1 MPQGLQVWD
10 ASGTLIIDTSTYV
23 LKEIVAAIVPAN
35 TTATQFLSTTL
46 PPASTVIG
54 ATVRAATGSS
64 PVDLPEVQIDIA
76 NSRLQ
81 YKFESASGG
90 NARINTMAF

>member
-10 ASGTLIIDTSTYV
+10 ASGTLLIDTSTYV
-23 LKEIVAAIVPAN
+23 LKEIVAAIVPASSTAVQYLA
-35 TTATQFLSTTL
+35 TTV
-46 PPASTVIG
+46 PASSTVIG
-54 ATVRAATGSS
+54 AAVKASS
-64 PVDLPEVQIDIA
+64 GTAPDELPDIQIDTA
-76 NSRLQ
+76 NNRLQ

>member
-10 ASGTLIIDTSTYV
+10 ASGTLLIDTSTYV
-23 LKEIVAAIVPAN
+23 LKEIVAAIVVAN
-35 TTATQFLSTTL
+35 TTATQFLATTL
-46 PPASTVIG
+46 PPATTIIG
-54 ATVRAATGSS
+54 ATVRAPSGAS
-64 PVDLPEVQIDIA
+64 PSDLPEVIIDVP
-76 NSRLQ
+76 NNRLQ

>member
-10 ASGTLIIDTSTYV
+10 ASGTLLIDTSTYV
-23 LKEIVAAIVPAN
+23 LKEIVAAVVVAN
-35 TTATQFLSTTL
+35 TTATQFLATTL
-46 PPASTVIG
+46 PPSSTILG
-54 ATVRAATGSS
+54 ATVNAPSGPS
-64 PVDLPEVQIDIA
+64 PVDLPEVIIDTA

-90 NARINTMAF
+90 DARINTMAF